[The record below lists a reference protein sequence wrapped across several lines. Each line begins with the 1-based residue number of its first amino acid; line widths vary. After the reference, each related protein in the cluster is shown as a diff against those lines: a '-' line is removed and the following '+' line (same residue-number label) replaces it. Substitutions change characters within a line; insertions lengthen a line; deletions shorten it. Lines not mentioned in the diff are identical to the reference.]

1 MTHDGT
7 RSGDRGGD
15 SALIRGVRVTP
26 AWRAEFLSGRIVA
39 MVGSSLRESCVGR
52 SMNASMLG
60 PILARWELW
69 RAPFFGLVGARAG
82 TNDLRAMKSIALV
95 ATALLVMFGHRGR
108 VCCRSTWPARS
119 TTARARR
126 KLIK

>member
-26 AWRAEFLSGRIVA
+26 AWQPEFLSGRIVA
-39 MVGSSLRESCVGR
+39 MVGSGLRESCAGR
-52 SMNASMLG
+52 SMNASMPG

-69 RAPFFGLVGARAG
+69 RASFSGVPVGYSNPNVPMVKPTHDRQGEDA
-82 TNDLRAMKSIALV
+82 S
-95 ATALLVMFGHRGR
+95 
-108 VCCRSTWPARS
+108 
-119 TTARARR
+119 
-126 KLIK
+126 